1 MWYDVSSG
9 IVWSYVV
16 PDADALRN
24 LTILL
29 DVTIGDT
36 SLIGPGLVIARD
48 ITADVVAVDAPC
60 KVSRPIGERDRGH
73 CWNNRRLDVS

>member
-9 IVWSYVV
+9 IVWSYLV
-16 PDADALRN
+16 PDADTLRN
-24 LTILL
+24 LAILL
-29 DVTIGDT
+29 DVTIGDN
-36 SLIGPGLVIARD
+36 SMIGTGLVIARD

-73 CWNNRRLDVS
+73 CWRNCRLDVS

>member
-29 DVTIGDT
+29 DVTIGDN
-36 SLIGPGLVIARD
+36 SMIGTGSVIARD

-60 KVSRPIGERDRGH
+60 KVSRPIGERDREH

>member
-29 DVTIGDT
+29 DVTIGDN
-36 SLIGPGLVIARD
+36 SMIGTGLVIARD